1 MSSPPTT
8 SMSSTPSLTSEVSDT
23 STVIT
28 IPDDTTD
35 PLISTTDLEL
45 VVAHYNEDLEWLSDY
60 ATLCSIY
67 SKGTT
72 LSSDQAGAFCQAT
85 SLSNIGRE
93 THTYLTH
100 IVRNYDSLSRVTV
113 LLQGDI
119 HSTNQGTPEHTDLPL
134 TEIVSQAMQLQGTS
148 RCLGIGRHHTF
159 SDWDG
164 IRYLPGWIERR
175 GNGLKCTETT
185 PGDFWRW
192 MFQSTPP
199 EKVGFVQGALFAVT
213 DTAIR
218 RRPKAFYERVL
229 AYFENLDEVNPE
241 EGHYMERFWY
251 AILSDSAVD
260 VVERQSLGDVFHHD
274 RHPKVRS
281 SIIAEGDEAGLYVVD
296 T

>member
-1 MSSPPTT
+1 M
-8 SMSSTPSLTSEVSDT
+8 
-23 STVIT
+23 
-28 IPDDTTD
+28 
-35 PLISTTDLEL
+35 TDLEL
-45 VVAHYNEDLEWLSDY
+45 VVAHYNEDLNWLRDY
-60 ATLCSIY
+60 APLCSIY
-67 SKGTT
+67 SKGTA
-72 LSSDQAGAFCQAT
+72 LSSDQAYTFRQAT

-100 IVRNYDSLSRVTV
+100 IVRNYNSLSKVTL

-119 HSTNQGTPEHTDLPL
+119 HGSNHGTPEHTDLPL
-134 TEIVSQAMQLQGTS
+134 TEIVSQAMQLQDTS
-148 RCLGIGRHHTF
+148 KSLGFGRHHTF
-159 SDWDG
+159 SDWER
-164 IRYLPGWIERR
+164 IKYLPGWIERR
-175 GNGLKCTETT
+175 GSGLKRTETT
-185 PGDFWRW
+185 PSDFWQW
-192 MFQSTPP
+192 MFLSAPP
-199 EKVGFVQGALFAVT
+199 ERVRFVQGALFAVT

-229 AYFENLDEVNPE
+229 AYFETLAEVNPE

-281 SIIAEGDEAGLYVVD
+281 SITTTGDEPGLLVIG